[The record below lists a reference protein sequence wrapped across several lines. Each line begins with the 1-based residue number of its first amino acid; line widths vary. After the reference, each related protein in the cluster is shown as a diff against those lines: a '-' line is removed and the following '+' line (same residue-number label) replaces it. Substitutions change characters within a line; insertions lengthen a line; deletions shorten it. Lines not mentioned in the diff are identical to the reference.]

1 MSTVVYT
8 ADDGSVT
15 TIDGRPGDSV
25 METAVRNGVPGIV
38 GECGGSLSCA
48 TCHVFVAP
56 ETLDA
61 GRRPRRPRR
70 RDARRHRRRPPREL
84 PPVVPDQAA
93 GRLRVPRHDPERAA
107 ADAAR
112 RTLIVGA
119 CQAGVQLAATL
130 RDLGDTDPIVM
141 IGEEAHRPY
150 QRPPLSKGWLKGELE
165 PDDVVLRTRQWFD
178 DRDIDAHRR

>member
-56 ETLDA
+56 ETLDLVGGPGDLEDEMLDGTA
-61 GRRPRRPRR
+61 VDR
-70 RDARRHRRRPPREL
+70 RDNSRLSCQIKLVDGCEYHVTTPRE
-84 PPVVPDQAA
+84 
-93 GRLRVPRHDPERAA
+93 
-107 ADAAR
+107 
-112 RTLIVGA
+112 
-119 CQAGVQLAATL
+119 QL
-130 RDLGDTDPIVM
+130 
-141 IGEEAHRPY
+141 
-150 QRPPLSKGWLKGELE
+150 
-165 PDDVVLRTRQWFD
+165 
-178 DRDIDAHRR
+178 